1 MSTTDLQTR
10 GLVSLRARQLKEEG
24 AFVAG
29 DAADRRE
36 ARGDITVIRA
46 HIGQLD
52 FPMSRRVSGRIA
64 TAVRLPRYQRYCSSA
79 GLSELRQRAAR
90 EFHETR
96 GLPNDPECI
105 LIGAGA
111 KDDNFMSVMTV
122 LDVGDRVVM
131 FRPCYPQYRDAVLMA
146 GGVPVALDMVDTDA
160 GFSINFDELESH
172 LPSARMLILNLPH
185 NPTGTVL
192 SEEETRRLLDLL
204 LRYPHVII
212 LLDEVYSKILFDGLV
227 FCSLSKYSAL
237 WSRIIVV
244 DGPSKPFLMTGSRLG
259 WAWMPKELAVYTG
272 RALNVGHSC
281 TAPYVQ
287 VGGLEALDLPREGVE
302 RMVAKLQRRRDE
314 MVRLLSRIRGFR
326 CRKPRA
332 AIYVYAYV
340 GDLTDDAD
348 ALKDRMLE
356 EIGVSVLSGMDF
368 DDPRPYLRFSLGL
381 PITKIREMA
390 KRIDGLLN

>member
-1 MSTTDLQTR
+1 MPNADLQTR
-10 GLVSLRARQLKEEG
+10 GLVSHRAKQLKEEG

-29 DAADRRE
+29 DAADRRA
-36 ARGDITVIRA
+36 ARGDIIVVRD

-64 TAVRLPRYQRYCSSA
+64 TSVRQRRYQRYCSSA
-79 GLSELRQRAAR
+79 GLSELRTRVAR

-96 GLPNDPECI
+96 GLPNDPEHI

-111 KDDNFMSVMTV
+111 KDTNFQAIVTV
-122 LDVGDRVVM
+122 LDEGDRAAM

-146 GGVPVALDMVDTDA
+146 GGVPVALDMVDTGT
-160 GFSINFDELESH
+160 GFSIDFDELESH
-172 LPSARMLILNLPH
+172 LPTARMLILNLPH

-192 SEEETRRLLDLL
+192 SEGETRRLLDLL
-204 LRYPHVII
+204 LKYPHVII
-212 LLDEVYSKILFDGLV
+212 LLDEVYSKILFDGEV
-227 FCSLSKYSAL
+227 FHSLSMYSQL

-259 WAWMPKELAVYTG
+259 WAWMPKELAVYAA

-281 TAPYVQ
+281 TAPFVQ
-287 VGGLEALDLPREGVE
+287 AGGLEALDLPRKDVE
-302 RMVAKLQRRRDE
+302 LMVAKLQRRRDE
-314 MVRLLSRIRGFR
+314 MVRLLNGIRDFR
-326 CRKPRA
+326 CCSPQA

-356 EIGVSVLSGMDF
+356 EIGVSVLSGKDF

-381 PITKIREMA
+381 PITQIRVMA
-390 KRIDGLLN
+390 GRIKALLN